1 MTTKE
6 FIMMAQLTDTLA
18 AKMFA
23 GLSWDKMLEL
33 RSEFCRALD
42 TYSKTHKGK
51 MNGVDQVQL
60 DAIGAIARFDRLLRT
75 YFFNV
80 NKTHPQYYGVPV
92 STAKQRILK
101 EYDAISRRKF

>member
-6 FIMMAQLTDTLA
+6 FVMMAQLTDQMA
-18 AKMFA
+18 ARMFA

-42 TYSKTHKGK
+42 TYSKKHKGT
-51 MNGVDQVQL
+51 MSGVDQVQL

-75 YFFNV
+75 YFYNM
-80 NKTHPQYYGVPV
+80 NRNHPRFHNMPV
-92 STAKQRILK
+92 TKAKQIIIK
-101 EYDAISRRKF
+101 EYDGISRRKF